1 MESDIEMD
9 TSSKR
14 TTPALPCP
22 DTSSEQIF
30 DKTAKMPDAEGLF
43 TSNGKP
49 RSKIRMFA
57 ILTALFVRSRPPSY
71 FLFSA
76 KPLPW
81 ANPSSSP
88 FSLLLWTQQS
98 SLQPH
103 LPCPMT

>member
-1 MESDIEMD
+1 
-9 TSSKR
+9 
-14 TTPALPCP
+14 
-22 DTSSEQIF
+22 
-30 DKTAKMPDAEGLF
+30 
-43 TSNGKP
+43 
-49 RSKIRMFA
+49 MFA